1 MEKGFVPVMDGFQK
15 QYKNIIRSSGV
26 YFERI
31 CWIVI
36 HRYMR
41 GKNKVNQIIGKTND
55 VHKESGLSTPYSQ
68 RHAEEIAEKKI
79 LLSISRKARNQIYQ
93 LLIRG
98 NAGHQT
104 NHDMAEDI
112 FDDIRRF
119 YEPKC
124 FNSQQKYV
132 KTDNLEDFIIF
143 NSPFCVLDAIE
154 ISARHNTLND
164 FQDRINTIL
173 RQNEIMFKLD
183 NGEIVASSDMDNTD
197 KPKVFIVHGKDN
209 EVKLEVARF
218 IEKMGFEP
226 VILHEQASGGM
237 TIIEKIE
244 KYSDVGFGI
253 ILYTPC
259 DIGCERDDEDSK
271 KFRARQNVVFEHG
284 YLIARLGRD
293 NVCALVKQGVETP
306 NDISG
311 IVYVTFDSNGGW
323 KISLAKEMKRS
334 GYAVDLNLFL

>member
-1 MEKGFVPVMDGFQK
+1 M
-15 QYKNIIRSSGV
+15 
-26 YFERI
+26 
-31 CWIVI
+31 
-36 HRYMR
+36 
-41 GKNKVNQIIGKTND
+41 NQITGKTND
-55 VHKESGLSTPYSQ
+55 VHKGSGLSAPYSQ

-98 NAGHQT
+98 NAEHQT
-104 NHDMAEDI
+104 DHDMAADI
-112 FDDIRRF
+112 FYDIRQF

-154 ISARHNTLND
+154 VSARHSTLND

-173 RQNEIMFKLD
+173 RQDEIMFKLD
-183 NGEIVASSDMDNTD
+183 NGEIVASSDIDD
-197 KPKVFIVHGKDN
+197 AGKPKKVFIVHGKDDG
-209 EVKLEVARF
+209 VKLEVARC

-226 VILHEQASGGM
+226 VILHEQASGGL

-259 DIGCERDDEDSK
+259 DISYERDDEDSK

-293 NVCALVKQGVETP
+293 NVCALVKQGIETP

-311 IVYVTFDSNGGW
+311 IVYIPFDSNGGW
-323 KISLAKEMKRS
+323 KISLGKEMKRS
-334 GYAVDLNLFL
+334 GYDVDLNLLL

>member
-1 MEKGFVPVMDGFQK
+1 M
-15 QYKNIIRSSGV
+15 
-26 YFERI
+26 
-31 CWIVI
+31 
-36 HRYMR
+36 
-41 GKNKVNQIIGKTND
+41 NQITEKTND
-55 VHKESGLSTPYSQ
+55 VHKESGLSAPYSQ

-93 LLIRG
+93 LLIRCD
-98 NAGHQT
+98 AGHQT
-104 NHDMAEDI
+104 DHDMAADI
-112 FDDIRRF
+112 FYDIRQF

-154 ISARHNTLND
+154 VSARYSTLND

-173 RQNEIMFKLD
+173 RQDGIMFELE
-183 NGEIVASSDMDNTD
+183 NGEIVASSDNIDDTG
-197 KPKVFIVHGKDN
+197 KPKKVFIVHGKDN
-209 EVKLEVARF
+209 EVKLEVARV
-218 IEKMGFEP
+218 IEAMGFEP

-259 DIGCERDDEDSK
+259 DIGYEKDKEDSK

-293 NVCALVKQGVETP
+293 NVCALIKQGVETP

-311 IVYVTFDSNGGW
+311 IVYIPFDSNGGW
-323 KISLAKEMKRS
+323 KISLGKELKRS
-334 GYAVDLNLFL
+334 GYDVDLNSLL